1 MFNSP
6 HVKRKLIS
14 SITDFVY
21 KLPHELLNESR
32 LRMLGKLK
40 ILEKSQNWVGAST
53 LPSRSNTLAIAVKIT
68 QKQKSK
74 VFALV

>member
-6 HVKRKLIS
+6 HVKWKLIS
-14 SITDFVY
+14 SITDIIY

-32 LRMLGKLK
+32 LRMLGM
-40 ILEKSQNWVGAST
+40 GAST
-53 LPSRSNTLAIAVKIT
+53 LPSRSNTLAIAIKIT